1 MPSPFF
7 RKVGFKPYL
16 TEKSERLSI
25 VETDLLYYLCF
36 DKPLKRLFICA
47 VVCVPRL
54 KSWAT
59 IIKHSPP
66 LKAWATIIKHS
77 PRF

>member
-47 VVCVPRL
+47 LVCVPQTTL
-54 KSWAT
+54 AT
-59 IIKHSPP
+59 LIVVSGY
-66 LKAWATIIKHS
+66 A
-77 PRF
+77 RR